1 MKKNKLFGLLASS
14 VLLLNAASPS
24 ITAIA
29 ESQLGE
35 TLKEELEKEN
45 NSEIRLVFE
54 GIEES
59 SKEIPLYI
67 NINDG
72 KILLTGESLH
82 LFNVEVIHEGAEQLI
97 AIDESNPSVNL
108 EEHLNSQLV
117 VSLEGTKI
125 FESKFIDIFNS
136 EGYTYTFESDEST
149 AIENDTSVINEI
161 VEQPKEDEK
170 LPVES
175 EETSSSNEDAPIPA
189 SHYVV
194 DDYINEDDVALPRS
208 TEIEEMLYGNNSS
221 TALQSRMFVMS
232 TSSSRT
238 HVNGIYTVVSGDTFN
253 SIASSFNLSTRQ
265 LQEWNRHVSNTSS
278 LVVGTRLA
286 VNRRGVES
294 MLSSTDRARL
304 YTGGATPVFSTTQG
318 FIDEIAPRAIR
329 IANQSGEQ
337 ALYPSLMI
345 AQAAHESNYGRSS
358 LASPPYHNLSGI
370 KGTHNGESTLMWTW
384 EVLGGVRVDVLAG
397 FRKYPSYDA
406 SLQDYANLMRR
417 GLSWDRNYYA
427 GTWRSR
433 TTSVWDVLDNGGL
446 RGYATDPNYFA
457 AIRRIIN
464 QFDLTKY
471 DTGNF
476 YVRTGTFLGE
486 ASTQQRVNQLR
497 AANGSFSYRIE
508 RENNMTPYSY
518 RRIES
523 TREFL
528 GEAGAQR
535 VIDQLQRE
543 QGWSASMV
551 ATGNSTQRHRVRSG
565 FFNTQER
572 AERALH
578 EFTSSSGYA
587 ATIERGSD
595 GKYRI
600 RTGFFNGY
608 ASAQNGLAAMQ
619 ALGWAAIIQESTDST
634 PHYTVRTGTFNT
646 PNHVNRA
653 EAYFAAN
660 GWGSRQIMSSQNNYY
675 YRIFIE
681 GFIYEDQATAY
692 VSHLRNNYNWGSTAF
707 PVH

>member
-1 MKKNKLFGLLASS
+1 MKKNKFFGLLASS
-14 VLLLNAASPS
+14 VLLLNVASPS

-82 LFNVEVIHEGAEQLI
+82 LFNVEVKNEDAEQVI
-97 AIDESNPSVNL
+97 TIDENNPSVNL

-117 VSLEGTKI
+117 VSHEGTVI
-125 FESKFIDIFNS
+125 FESKFVDLLSN
-136 EGYTYTFESDEST
+136 EGDTYSPESDET
-149 AIENDTSVINEI
+149 INENDTSEI
-161 VEQPKEDEK
+161 EESVEQPKEEN

-175 EETSSSNEDAPIPA
+175 EEASSSNEDAPIPA

-208 TEIEEMLYGNNSS
+208 TEIEEMLFGNNSS

-253 SIASSFNLSTRQ
+253 SIARSFNLSTRQ

-304 YTGGATPVFSTTQG
+304 FTGGTTPAFSTRQE

-329 IANQSGEQ
+329 IANQSGEE

-345 AQAAHESNYGRSS
+345 AQAAHESNFGLSS
-358 LASPPYHNLSGI
+358 LASPPFHNLSGI

-384 EVLGGVRVDVLAG
+384 EVLGGVRVDVLAR
-397 FRKYPSYDA
+397 FRKYPSFDA

-464 QFDLTKY
+464 QFDLTRF

-476 YVRTGTFLGE
+476 YVRTGTFLGK

-508 RENNMTPYSY
+508 RENNMTPFSY

-523 TREFL
+523 TREFI

-543 QGWSASMV
+543 RGWSASMV

-572 AERALH
+572 AERALR
-578 EFTSSSGYA
+578 EFTSSSGFA
-587 ATIERGSD
+587 ARIERGSD

-608 ASAQNGLAAMQ
+608 ASAQDGLAAMQ

-653 EAYFAAN
+653 ESYFAAN
-660 GWGSRQIMSSQNNYY
+660 GWGSRQIMSSQNNYF